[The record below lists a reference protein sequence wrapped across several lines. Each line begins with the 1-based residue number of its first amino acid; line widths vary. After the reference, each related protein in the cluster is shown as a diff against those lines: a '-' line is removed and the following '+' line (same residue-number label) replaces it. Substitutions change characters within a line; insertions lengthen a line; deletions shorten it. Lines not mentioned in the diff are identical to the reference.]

1 MKRTSGPDDR
11 VRDRAAG
18 RLAWVGSR
26 FSSLKCQ
33 KVVVQIVAAPAAVLT
48 TERERRR
55 RSGAKLFAER
65 VVGAGVAH
73 HGRSESAAT
82 AAAVHAR
89 RLPGVGR
96 TLHPARR
103 SAWDAVLR
111 VSRPLCT
118 RRGPHR
124 TQRRQQSFLQINQR
138 CRERGANSF
147 QLLPQAAGCRQWPAG
162 CRSCLPKV
170 GKSEITSPQRDSLA
184 GVLLK
189 ASAQG

>member
-1 MKRTSGPDDR
+1 MLVLGMLLHVKRTTGGQACLGGPQ
-11 VRDRAAG
+11 
-18 RLAWVGSR
+18 R
-26 FSSLKCQ
+26 FSSLKKWLSRLWQ
-33 KVVVQIVAAPAAVLT
+33 RPPPFLLT
-48 TERERRR
+48 QRERR

-73 HGRSESAAT
+73 HGRGESAAT

-118 RRGPHR
+118 RCGPHR

-147 QLLPQAAGCRQWPAG
+147 QLLPQAAGCRHWPAG

-170 GKSEITSPQRDSLA
+170 GKSEITSTRDSLA